1 MTVVIERN
9 DGKIICM
16 TKGAD
21 SHILPRLKAGQEN
34 LIKKTNSFIDSYANE
49 GLRTLILAQKEV
61 DPAFYEKW
69 NKDYVTA

>member
-1 MTVVIERN
+1 MTVVIKRN

-61 DPAFYEKW
+61 DPTFYEKW